1 MSLDFFRRV
10 LLWGIALAGTMS
22 VTPAQ
27 AFADGDTCPR
37 PPVGSVVMP
46 PPDLYSSGGVLNVT
60 FDYHTSV
67 DDVGRTLYCFVT
79 PDGMESPTLHVNPG
93 DTVNIH
99 VTNDIPA
106 APLGPVEKI
115 AAEGTVCGD
124 ATMTATSVNM
134 HFHGL
139 NVTPKCHGDE
149 TIFTMIN
156 SGDNAKARAT
166 PTRRA

>member
-10 LLWGIALAGTMS
+10 LLWGIALAGAMS

-46 PPDLYSSGGVLNVT
+46 PPDLFSSGGVLNVT

-93 DTVNIH
+93 DTLWWR
-99 VTNDIPA
+99 T
-106 APLGPVEKI
+106 
-115 AAEGTVCGD
+115 
-124 ATMTATSVNM
+124 
-134 HFHGL
+134 
-139 NVTPKCHGDE
+139 
-149 TIFTMIN
+149 
-156 SGDNAKARAT
+156 
-166 PTRRA
+166 